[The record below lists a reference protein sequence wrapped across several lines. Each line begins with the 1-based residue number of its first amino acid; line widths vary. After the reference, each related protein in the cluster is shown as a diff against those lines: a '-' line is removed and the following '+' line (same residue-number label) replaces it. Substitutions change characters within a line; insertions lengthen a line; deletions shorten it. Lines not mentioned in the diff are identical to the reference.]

1 MTTNAKKTK
10 AKRNHKKP
18 NKLNRKADSKRIAKN
33 HEILRDLAA
42 KDNS

>member
-18 NKLNRKADSKRIAKN
+18 NKVNQKADQKRIRN
-33 HEILRDLAA
+33 NSEILRKLAEEN
-42 KDNS
+42 K

>member
-18 NKLNRKADSKRIAKN
+18 NKINQKVNQKRIHNNA
-33 HEILRDLAA
+33 EILRKLAEED
-42 KDNS
+42 K